1 MSYNCTL
8 YVNSSAPDYM
18 DKTLSAGTTV
28 ACDFKAPVDVER
40 PTIYISATDAYDGIN
55 YMYIPEFGRYY
66 FAKAIAGTSQTITFE
81 CVSDPLMSFKDQI
94 KACPAVIARNPW
106 HWDMYLPDPKMP
118 VEARSVS
125 AILNFPNANENAG
138 PFDGTHNCYILTTL
152 GG

>member
-1 MSYNCTL
+1 MSYTCTL

-18 DKTLSAGTTV
+18 TKTLSSGTDV
-28 ACDFKAPVDVER
+28 SCDFKAPVDVER

-66 FAKAIAGTSQTITFE
+66 FAKAIASTSQTITFE

-106 HWDMYLPDPKMP
+106 HWDMYLPDPKLP

-138 PFDGTHNCYILTTL
+138 PFDGTHNCYVLTTL